1 MMEIRIGIV
10 NAPREVAIE
19 LPEDATIDDVKA
31 TIDAGVTD
39 SSGLVW
45 LTDRKGK
52 QSGFPADKIA
62 YVEIGDSDDQR
73 IGFS

>member
-1 MMEIRIGIV
+1 MDIRIGIV

-19 LPEDATIDDVKA
+19 LAEGSSIDDVKA
-31 TIDAGVTD
+31 TIDAAVAAG
-39 SSGLVW
+39 SGLVW
-45 LTDRKGK
+45 LTDKKGR

-62 YVEIGDSDDQR
+62 YVEIGDSEDQR